1 MDRKEEL
8 KYEIESAEEAI
19 KYFENKVENNKKVK
33 KRLEAELEKE
43 EQEENQEWVPSFGE
57 TYFYIDLD
65 SMLIFDKCW
74 CDNDIDNTRLK
85 HKVIFKTQ
93 EEAEEYLEHLKAK
106 EKAMNE
112 FSKEEWENE
121 KIYKYYINYDCE
133 LKKFYTNYEWDV
145 RRINSIFFRTKEL
158 AQDFINKY
166 ERFLRKE
173 LGV

>member
-1 MDRKEEL
+1 MDIEEKIEKLVEKISVEVSNLSEKFDKEIREL
-8 KYEIESAEEAI
+8 
-19 KYFENKVENNKKVK
+19 
-33 KRLEAELEKE
+33 RLEV

-65 SMLIFDKCW
+65 AMITQTSTWLAAT
-74 CDNDIDNTRLK
+74 NDTIRLE
-85 HKVIFKTQ
+85 HKVIFKT
-93 EEAEEYLEHLKAK
+93 EAEAEEYLEYLKAK

-112 FSKEEWENE
+112 FSKEEWENK
-121 KIYKYYINYDCE
+121 KIHKYYINYDCK
-133 LKKFYTNYEWDV
+133 LKKFYTSYEWDI

-166 ERFLRKE
+166 EKFLRRE